1 MAFLIVLCAVAVLA
15 ALYTFL
21 VAPGRL
27 PKGASPSLFETAYA
41 HRGLHTKDG
50 SVPENSLAAFE
61 AAAAAGY
68 GIELDVH
75 LAADG
80 QVVVFHDDT
89 LKRMCGAD
97 KAVSDCTYRQFL
109 DCRLLGTDQRIPLLS
124 EVLEAVGGRV
134 PLLVE
139 LKNGKQNKALCEKT
153 AALLDGYS
161 GACCIE
167 SFNPLIVS
175 WFKKHRPQVVRGQLA
190 CRREGYDNIP
200 SYQGVLLSMMLMN
213 VISRPHFAAYSH
225 GDARG
230 RLCLWLMRLL
240 GGKLV
245 GWTVRETDDIA
256 FCQSDFDAI
265 IFEFFRP

>member
-1 MAFLIVLCAVAVLA
+1 MVILIVLCAVVSVT
-15 ALYTFL
+15 ALYTYL

-27 PKGASPSLFETAYA
+27 PRASDATLFKTAYA
-41 HRGLHTKDG
+41 HRGLHAKDG
-50 SVPENSLAAFE
+50 SVPENSLAAFK

-75 LAADG
+75 LTADG

-97 KAVSDCTYRQFL
+97 KAVCECTYEQLL
-109 DCRLLGTDQRIPLLS
+109 DHRLLGTEQRIPLLS
-124 EVLEAVGGRV
+124 EVFEAVGGRV

-161 GACCIE
+161 GVYCIE
-167 SFNPLIVS
+167 SFNPLVVA

-190 CRREGYDNIP
+190 CGRGGYHNIP

-213 VISRPHFAAYSH
+213 VFSRPHFAAYSH

-230 RLCLWLMRLL
+230 RLSLWLVRLL

-245 GWTVRETDDIA
+245 GWTVRDTDDIA
-256 FCQSDFDAI
+256 CSQSYFDAI